1 MLIEYLDALIL
12 NQKHGNG
19 GGIVSICSAH
29 PWVLKAVM
37 QRAVRT
43 GWPVL
48 IESTC
53 NQVNQLGGYT
63 GMVPVDFVRYIH
75 QSAQKVGL
83 PEGQLIL
90 GGDHLGPSVW
100 QDEPAA
106 MAMEKAAELVRAY
119 VQAGYRKI
127 HLDASMNLGDD
138 PSGALDIELAAK
150 RTAELAQAAEQAF
163 HQSGSHLTP
172 RNALRLAFR
181 EAPRY
186 VIGTEVPIPGGAQDH
201 ETGVQVTTVERAQQ
215 TIDQTREAFARV
227 GLADSWERVLALVVQ
242 PGVEY
247 GDDFILE
254 YRSEAAQHLTQ
265 FIEGVPQLVYEAH
278 STDYQTR
285 DALHRLVND
294 HFAILKVGPALTFAF
309 REAVFGLA
317 MIEDE
322 LIFDEDCSHL
332 IQVLDAIMMG
342 QPEFWRNYYQGG
354 KEKQR
359 IARKFSLSD
368 RSRYYW
374 AQPAVQ
380 TALERLLANLS
391 AVDIPMTLLSQFFP
405 RQYARIRSG
414 LLSKEPAHI
423 ILDHID
429 VVLSDYGDACGC

>member
-1 MLIEYLDALIL
+1 
-12 NQKHGNG
+12 
-19 GGIVSICSAH
+19 
-29 PWVLKAVM
+29 
-37 QRAVRT
+37 
-43 GWPVL
+43 
-48 IESTC
+48 
-53 NQVNQLGGYT
+53 
-63 GMVPVDFVRYIH
+63 
-75 QSAQKVGL
+75 
-83 PEGQLIL
+83 
-90 GGDHLGPSVW
+90 
-100 QDEPAA
+100 

-342 QPEFWRNYYQGG
+342 QPGFWRNYYQGG